1 MASWQIVE
9 LSIHTFIN
17 ILQFQ
22 FHACH
27 SLVLMEENYN
37 IHNSLVKCIN
47 EWLQSPARRHL
58 IFSVNSICMR
68 PIAACT
74 SCKLQAVRGSPLHLK
89 RPTREPMHSRFFRDW
104 LDYRTQTLAYC
115 EITCRRHF
123 AHHSEDISCG
133 AKASHMFSAWFFLSL
148 SFRINPTNVIMAEPG
163 RGLVWI

>member
-1 MASWQIVE
+1 
-9 LSIHTFIN
+9 
-17 ILQFQ
+17 
-22 FHACH
+22 
-27 SLVLMEENYN
+27 MEENYN

-148 SFRINPTNVIMAEPG
+148 VSNKPDECYYGWTWPWLGMNLDRLQWKKKEINNRNETMIKP
-163 RGLVWI
+163 